1 MQNSRHG
8 ECKNAKRSVP
18 ARRAPKE
25 HANVFDEDMEIWK
38 EKSWVDFIYIR
49 EIELAINSHI
59 HISGFQILPLT
70 HIYPLY
76 LHDCNTRTVNT
87 CEIN

>member
-18 ARRAPKE
+18 ARRTPKE

-38 EKSWVDFIYIR
+38 EKSWIDFIYIR
-49 EIELAINSHI
+49 EIELAINEI
-59 HISGFQILPLT
+59 RMCISGFQILSLR
-70 HIYPLY
+70 HIDPLY
-76 LHDCNTRTVNT
+76 LRDITH
-87 CEIN
+87 EQ